1 MRALLLLRAAC
12 LLLAGLLILLTA
24 GCAAPPPRLL
34 MNGIA
39 ADRLAP
45 DGIRALPVPSGP
57 AGRLAGPAGL
67 PAGGGP
73 AVLSPAQ
80 RRFLAA
86 GTVPGQTRWQRQLAA
101 AALADLRLL
110 TRPDG
115 AVAAAWYGQWKY
127 AWPRDASWVAAALAV
142 TGHSATALRILRF
155 LARGVT
161 PSGRF
166 AARYQLSGAPVRT
179 GLAPE
184 LDDNGWFP
192 WAVWVWY
199 ASAAGPGA
207 GRDAAGRGAAGR
219 AAVRNELAA
228 LWPAV
233 SRSAD
238 YAMASLGPDGL
249 PSPSPD
255 YWEQRAS
262 QPTIG
267 TAAPLLAG
275 LRAAARLAG
284 LAGVAGPGAAAAG
297 GRFAAAAARLRRGI
311 TAAFGPGFPRYPA
324 AFGGPADYVAL
335 FGTGPGQGQAGTAA
349 LSVLNGPDSAVTFL
363 GPPFAAP
370 DPVVSAAIARAARAL
385 TLPNGGIL
393 PGTTWHGSRT
403 TAWTPSTGFFALSD
417 AASGHR
423 TAAVRWLAWLAGHR
437 TTAGEVPEQ
446 VGARGQPVSVA
457 PLAWTDAIVLLT
469 LSALD
474 HPLPVP

>member
-1 MRALLLLRAAC
+1 VRALLLLRAAC
-12 LLLAGLLILLTA
+12 LLLAGLLIVLTA

-45 DGIRALPVPSGP
+45 DGIRALPVPDGP
-57 AGRLAGPAGL
+57 AGRLAGAAGL
-67 PAGGGP
+67 AAGGGQG
-73 AVLSPAQ
+73 VLSPAQ

-86 GTVPGQTRWQRQLAA
+86 GTVPGQSGWQRQLATT
-101 AALADLRLL
+101 ALADLQLL
-110 TRPDG
+110 IRPNG
-115 AVAAAWYGQWKY
+115 AVAAAWFGQWKY

-142 TGHSATALRILRF
+142 TGRTATAMHILRF
-155 LARGVT
+155 LARGMT

-166 AARYQLSGAPVRT
+166 AARYQLSGAPVWT
-179 GLAPE
+179 GLLPE
-184 LDDNGWFP
+184 LDNDGWFP
-192 WAVWVWY
+192 WSVWVWY
-199 ASAAGPGA
+199 QSAVRPGPGRTA
-207 GRDAAGRGAAGR
+207 SSR
-219 AAVRNELAA
+219 AAARNELAA

-238 YAMASLGPDGL
+238 YAAAALGPDGL

-255 YWEQRAS
+255 YWEQRTS

-284 LAGVAGPGAAAAG
+284 VAGVAGPGAAAAG
-297 GRFAAAAARLRRGI
+297 RRFAAAAAKLRHGI

-335 FGTGPGQGQAGTAA
+335 FGTGPGQDRAGTAA

-370 DPVVSAAIARAARAL
+370 NPVVSAAIARAARAL

-403 TAWTPSTGFFALSD
+403 TAWTPSTGFFALSA
-417 AASGHR
+417 AASGQR
-423 TAAVRWLAWLAGHR
+423 AAAVRWLAWMAAHR

-446 VGARGQPVSVA
+446 VDRHGLPVSVA

-469 LSALD
+469 LSALA

>member
-1 MRALLLLRAAC
+1 
-12 LLLAGLLILLTA
+12 
-24 GCAAPPPRLL
+24 
-34 MNGIA
+34 
-39 ADRLAP
+39 
-45 DGIRALPVPSGP
+45 
-57 AGRLAGPAGL
+57 
-67 PAGGGP
+67 
-73 AVLSPAQ
+73 
-80 RRFLAA
+80 
-86 GTVPGQTRWQRQLAA
+86 
-101 AALADLRLL
+101 
-110 TRPDG
+110 
-115 AVAAAWYGQWKY
+115 
-127 AWPRDASWVAAALAV
+127 
-142 TGHSATALRILRF
+142 
-155 LARGVT
+155 
-161 PSGRF
+161 
-166 AARYQLSGAPVRT
+166 
-179 GLAPE
+179 
-184 LDDNGWFP
+184 
-192 WAVWVWY
+192 
-199 ASAAGPGA
+199 
-207 GRDAAGRGAAGR
+207 
-219 AAVRNELAA
+219 
-228 LWPAV
+228 
-233 SRSAD
+233 
-238 YAMASLGPDGL
+238 MASLGPDGL

-284 LAGVAGPGAAAAG
+284 LAGVAGPGAAAPG
-297 GRFAAAAARLRRGI
+297 GRFTAAAARLRRGI
-311 TAAFGPGFPRYPA
+311 TAAFGPDFPRYPA

>member
-1 MRALLLLRAAC
+1 MRALLLLRAIC

-115 AVAAAWYGQWKY
+115 AVAAAWYGRWKY

-142 TGHSATALRILRF
+142 TGHPGTALRILRF
-155 LARGVT
+155 LARGMT

-166 AARYQLSGAPVRT
+166 AARYQLSGAPVWT
-179 GLAPE
+179 GLLPE

-207 GRDAAGRGAAGR
+207 GRGAAGR

-233 SRSAD
+233 SRSAG
-238 YAMASLGPDGL
+238 YAIASLGPDGL

-284 LAGVAGPGAAAAG
+284 LVRPAGPGAAGGAG
-297 GRFAAAAARLRRGI
+297 GRFAAAAARLQRGI
-311 TAAFGPGFPRYPA
+311 TAEFGPAFPRYPA

-403 TAWTPSTGFFALSD
+403 TAWTPSTAFFALSD
-417 AASGHR
+417 AASGR
-423 TAAVRWLAWLAGHR
+423 RAAAVRWLAWLAGHL
-437 TTAGEVPEQ
+437 TTAGELPEQ
-446 VGARGQPVSVA
+446 VGGHGQPVSVA

-469 LSALD
+469 LSALA

>member
-1 MRALLLLRAAC
+1 
-12 LLLAGLLILLTA
+12 
-24 GCAAPPPRLL
+24 
-34 MNGIA
+34 
-39 ADRLAP
+39 
-45 DGIRALPVPSGP
+45 
-57 AGRLAGPAGL
+57 
-67 PAGGGP
+67 
-73 AVLSPAQ
+73 
-80 RRFLAA
+80 
-86 GTVPGQTRWQRQLAA
+86 
-101 AALADLRLL
+101 
-110 TRPDG
+110 
-115 AVAAAWYGQWKY
+115 
-127 AWPRDASWVAAALAV
+127 V
-142 TGHSATALRILRF
+142 TGHSATALRVLRF
-155 LARGVT
+155 LARGMT

-166 AARYQLSGAPVRT
+166 AARYRLSGAPVWT

-199 ASAAGPGA
+199 ASAVRPGPGRTA
-207 GRDAAGRGAAGR
+207 SSR
-219 AAVRNELAA
+219 AAIRNELAA

-233 SRSAD
+233 SRSAG
-238 YAMASLGPDGL
+238 YAIASLGPDGL

-284 LAGVAGPGAAAAG
+284 LAGVAGPGAAAPG
-297 GRFAAAAARLRRGI
+297 GRFTAAAARLRRGI
-311 TAAFGPGFPRYPA
+311 TAAFGPDFPRYPA

>member
-1 MRALLLLRAAC
+1 
-12 LLLAGLLILLTA
+12 
-24 GCAAPPPRLL
+24 
-34 MNGIA
+34 
-39 ADRLAP
+39 
-45 DGIRALPVPSGP
+45 
-57 AGRLAGPAGL
+57 
-67 PAGGGP
+67 
-73 AVLSPAQ
+73 VLSPAQ

-155 LARGVT
+155 LARGMT

-166 AARYQLSGAPVRT
+166 AARYRLSGAPVWT

-199 ASAAGPGA
+199 ASAP
-207 GRDAAGRGAAGR
+207 GR
-219 AAVRNELAA
+219 AAVHSELAA

-255 YWEQRAS
+255 YWEQRVS

-284 LAGVAGPGAAAAG
+284 PAGPGAAAAG
-297 GRFAAAAARLRRGI
+297 GRFAAAAARLQHGI
-311 TAAFGPGFPRYPA
+311 TAEFGPAFPRYPA
-324 AFGGPADYVAL
+324 AFGGPAGYVAL
-335 FGTGPGQGQAGTAA
+335 FGTGPGRGQAGAAA

-370 DPVVSAAIARAARAL
+370 DPVVSAAIARAAQAL

-393 PGTTWHGSRT
+393 PGTTWHGSLA
-403 TAWTPSTGFFALSD
+403 TAWTPSTAFFALSD
-417 AASGHR
+417 AASGR
-423 TAAVRWLAWLAGHR
+423 RAAAVRWLAWLARHR
-437 TTAGEVPEQ
+437 TTAGELPEQ
-446 VGARGQPVSVA
+446 VGGHGQAVSVA

-469 LSALD
+469 LAALA

>member
-1 MRALLLLRAAC
+1 MRALLLLRAVC

-45 DGIRALPVPSGP
+45 DGIRALPVPSG
-57 AGRLAGPAGL
+57 ADGRLAGPSGL

-142 TGHSATALRILRF
+142 TGHSATALHILRF
-155 LARGVT
+155 LARGMT

-166 AARYQLSGAPVRT
+166 AARYQLSGAPVWT

-207 GRDAAGRGAAGR
+207 DPGRGSSGR

-238 YAMASLGPDGL
+238 YAIASLGPDGL

-284 LAGVAGPGAAAAG
+284 PAGAAGPGAAAG
-297 GRFAAAAARLRRGI
+297 GRFAAAAARLQRGI
-311 TAAFGPGFPRYPA
+311 TAEFGPAFPRYPA
-324 AFGGPADYVAL
+324 AFGGPAGYVAL
-335 FGTGPGQGQAGTAA
+335 FGTGPGPGPAGTAA

-370 DPVVSAAIARAARAL
+370 DPVVSAAIAGAARVL

-403 TAWTPSTGFFALSD
+403 TAWTPSTAFFALSD
-417 AASGHR
+417 AASGR
-423 TAAVRWLAWLAGHR
+423 RAAAVRRLAWLARHR
-437 TTAGEVPEQ
+437 TTAGALPEQ
-446 VGARGQPVSVA
+446 VGGHGQPVSVA

-469 LSALD
+469 LSALA